1 MEDLHQKGFCFT
13 NKKRRKKDNFIVS
26 LLNQLPKQTEC
37 MTSLNDKNRFS
48 NNGIGNNDSNNDS
61 LSHENNSYANE
72 NNNSN
77 YSSSDNNKNSHINN
91 SLDNYSNVEILT

>member
-1 MEDLHQKGFCFT
+1 M
-13 NKKRRKKDNFIVS
+13 S

-37 MTSLNDKNRFS
+37 MTSLNDKSRFS
-48 NNGIGNNDSNNDS
+48 NNVICNNDNNNDS
-61 LSHENNSYANE
+61 LSHENNSYASE

-91 SLDNYSNVEILT
+91 SLDNDSNVEILTWIVMLIIS